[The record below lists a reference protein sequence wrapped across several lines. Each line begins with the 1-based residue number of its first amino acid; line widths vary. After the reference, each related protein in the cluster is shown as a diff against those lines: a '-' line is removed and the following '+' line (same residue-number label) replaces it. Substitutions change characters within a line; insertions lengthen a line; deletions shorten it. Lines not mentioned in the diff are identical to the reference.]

1 MFATILLAAA
11 ILALSSLLLARPLL
25 RRAR

>member
-1 MFATILLAAA
+1 MLQTALFLTATLL
-11 ILALSSLLLARPLL
+11 LGGLLLARPLL

>member
-1 MFATILLAAA
+1 MLQISLLAT
-11 ILALSSLLLARPLL
+11 LSLLLSGLLLARPLL